1 MTIENKLRDLIV
13 EKFGNISNFCRKIN
27 MANSTFATI
36 MRSGIHNANV
46 SNIIKI
52 CKALEISADELANDN
67 IVPIKN
73 DPILE
78 YARLLSKL
86 STKSRENAL
95 NYIDYLVQQD
105 GIELLV
111 EDGED
116 K

>member
-1 MTIENKLRDLIV
+1 MSIENRLKDLIV

-95 NYIDYLVQQD
+95 KYIDYLVQQD
-105 GIELLV
+105 RVELFA
-111 EDGED
+111 EEGDD